1 MVIDNGVAIG
11 IAIENLKK
19 KKQSGEQINNLQ
31 SIISE

>member
-11 IAIENLKK
+11 IAIENLQ